1 MRYSGLIKSGKIL
14 AFGKN
19 GAVGEEIGMSGI
31 DILMAADR
39 AAGKI
44 LASLAGIK
52 KMDVAGDREAEE
64 KISENAKRNT
74 VRKMNEYLVRGA
86 VLVCSKGSHKRKIN
100 LPKCHGIYIGE
111 LPVLHELECKTECQ
125 CGLEK
130 CNITYFGVCEA
141 GPPTEIKT
149 YLKTPLNS
157 RDGSSGT
164 VSGCK
169 CEPVIIGRWK
179 NCCKKTKIID
189 NGMKNSADRKRAEKE
204 GKGNGQNTLTMQ
216 SFLIC
221 KYGGI
226 IEPVESGQ

>member
-1 MRYSGLIKSGKIL
+1 
-14 AFGKN
+14 
-19 GAVGEEIGMSGI
+19 MSGI

-44 LASLAGIK
+44 LASLTGIK
-52 KMDVAGDREAEE
+52 KMDMAEGREAEE
-64 KISENAKRNT
+64 KISENAKKNIE
-74 VRKMNEYLVRGA
+74 KKKKEYLVRGA

-111 LPVLHELECKTECQ
+111 LPVLHELEYKTECQ

-130 CNITYFGVCEA
+130 CNITYFGICEA
-141 GPPTEIKT
+141 GPPTETKT
-149 YLKTPLNS
+149 YLKTFLNS

-189 NGMKNSADRKRAEKE
+189 NGMKNPADRRMEEKE
-204 GKGNGQNTLTMQ
+204 GKGKGQNTLTMQ

-226 IEPVESGQ
+226 IEPIDSGQ